1 MAAPSY
7 NHNAGEDLS
16 AHQYRIVKFDG
27 SGDLVKAGAGDS
39 PDFITTDKQDVVGGP
54 VGVFKR
60 GEQGKV
66 QVAAAL
72 AKGTRIKPDANGK
85 GVAATA
91 NGEQYICILDE
102 ASTADLDIVNCHV
115 VAKAFVTVGA

>member
-16 AHQYRIVKFDG
+16 DHQNRIVKFDG
-27 SGDLVKAGAGDS
+27 SGDLIKSGAGEES
-39 PDFITTDKQDVVGGP
+39 DFIVSDKPAIGTP

-72 AKGTRIKPDANGK
+72 AKGTRIMPDASGK
-85 GVAATA
+85 GVAVTV
-91 NGEQYICILDE
+91 GLFYIAILDE
-102 ASTADLDIVNCHV
+102 ASTADLDVVNCHV
-115 VAKAFVTVGA
+115 VAKTQAHS